1 MQLTYWKKF
10 DKVFKHFSG
19 KKIYEEILKLV
30 DLLGEP
36 YKKKSNK
43 GRKFKITPKEY
54 TAIIAF
60 KISSRDNFRDM
71 ELDSELYVDEHIDHS
86 TFGKNFFKI
95 PYDYLRKLLK
105 LTGNLLEGLLG
116 RTKVHVAD
124 STKITTDRY
133 RDIVFQGKPRR
144 VKGVYKLHTM
154 IQRHP
159 EKQMTIIV
167 DGIATDEHISDSE
180 GAVRMMTIL
189 KEGDKFTAD
198 RGYDYEKVYK
208 TCYTSRITTNIKPQ
222 KRSCGKHSVYRKK
235 MVKSFDETRYKKER
249 GIVET
254 EFAGFENKGLVFT
267 HYRTND
273 ARLKYGLILETRH
286 NINNLLKLKVERIT
300 IISYCSTNFVFE
312 CLG

>member
-95 PYDYLRKLLK
+95 PYDYCACSRQYKNNNRQVQRYSISGKTTTSKRCLQ
-105 LTGNLLEGLLG
+105 TAHND
-116 RTKVHVAD
+116 TK
-124 STKITTDRY
+124 
-133 RDIVFQGKPRR
+133 
-144 VKGVYKLHTM
+144 
-154 IQRHP
+154 
-159 EKQMTIIV
+159 
-167 DGIATDEHISDSE
+167 
-180 GAVRMMTIL
+180 
-189 KEGDKFTAD
+189 
-198 RGYDYEKVYK
+198 
-208 TCYTSRITTNIKPQ
+208 TS
-222 KRSCGKHSVYRKK
+222 
-235 MVKSFDETRYKKER
+235 
-249 GIVET
+249 
-254 EFAGFENKGLVFT
+254 
-267 HYRTND
+267 
-273 ARLKYGLILETRH
+273 
-286 NINNLLKLKVERIT
+286 
-300 IISYCSTNFVFE
+300 
-312 CLG
+312 